1 VSAYADTLAPPDS
14 GYWAGG
20 YEWGETVGQTTMS
33 ESAVSPRGGI
43 ETSTRPGT
51 DVAAS
56 GLELLS
62 DDCAR
67 EILSVVA
74 DEPAPARRISERLD
88 VSRTT
93 VYRRLDRL
101 EEAGLLDAQ
110 LAYDPDGHHR
120 KEFRLA
126 VDELAVTVDADGVS
140 VECTDDDAV

>member
-1 VSAYADTLAPPDS
+1 MSAYADGAATRDAR
-14 GYWAGG
+14 YWAGG
-20 YEWGETVGQTTMS
+20 YEWGGCVGQTTMS

-43 ETSTRPGT
+43 ETSTRPSA

-67 EILSVVA
+67 EILAVVA
-74 DEPAPARRISERLD
+74 EEPTPARRISERLD

-110 LAYDPDGHHR
+110 LAYDPDGHHC

-126 VDELAVTVDADGVS
+126 VDQLAVTVDAEGVS
-140 VECTDDDAV
+140 VECTENDAI

>member
-1 VSAYADTLAPPDS
+1 
-14 GYWAGG
+14 
-20 YEWGETVGQTTMS
+20 MS

-43 ETSTRPGT
+43 ETSTRPSA

-67 EILSVVA
+67 EILAVVA
-74 DEPAPARRISERLD
+74 EEPTPARNISERLD

-126 VDELAVTVDADGVS
+126 VDQLAVTVDADGVS
-140 VECTDDDAV
+140 VECTENDAM

>member
-1 VSAYADTLAPPDS
+1 
-14 GYWAGG
+14 
-20 YEWGETVGQTTMS
+20 MS
-33 ESAVSPRGGI
+33 ESAVSPHGGI
-43 ETSTRPGT
+43 ETSTRPST
-51 DVAAS
+51 DVVVS

-67 EILSVVA
+67 EILAVVA
-74 DEPAPARRISERLD
+74 EEPTPARRISEQLD

-120 KEFRLA
+120 KEFALA
-126 VDELAVTVDADGVS
+126 VDQLAVTVDTDGVS
-140 VECTDDDAV
+140 VECTGGDAV